1 MSSQPIDE
9 AEPINQ
15 MLLPQS
21 EGSGEGREKEEEEGR
36 RQLTKNGQQRVSRTI
51 HCSRSLQRCNRHRK
65 RLCSLPGSGTATWR
79 AGTTLLQ
86 QCRRILRSR
95 LPAPPPPPP
104 PPQKPPHKP
113 KHKASVSGARGA
125 AVGGRLCACWCAAA
139 PRPSHLGRAGTS
151 MRLGWACP
159 ASE

>member
-21 EGSGEGREKEEEEGR
+21 EGSREGREKEEEEGR

-51 HCSRSLQRCNRHRK
+51 HCSRSLQRCNRNRK

-104 PPQKPPHKP
+104 PPPPPQKP
-113 KHKASVSGARGA
+113 KHKASVSDARGA